1 MWLVA
6 LKSGNLEHILCIL
19 SVYLLLLRDLY
30 ICWKRI
36 EFSKCRD
43 LRHVFFLKTLTLC
56 EHQKLRAVQ
65 YCQMTDWNFQKKIG
79 CYSIRA
85 GRQSAI
91 LVPSGTKE
99 LHGA

>member
-43 LRHVFFLKTLTLC
+43 LRHVFFPQNVNLVRTSKAKSSPILSNDRL
-56 EHQKLRAVQ
+56 E
-65 YCQMTDWNFQKKIG
+65 FSEKIG